1 VCLLAGQLSQVI
13 YLHNLQFKQGVPPN
27 TVLDWKDDSAAGPIA
42 AFLQLI
48 TDLEIWLPDSDD
60 PLGILGDTTQIR
72 RPLDHNRETT
82 ETTDD
87 NDEQTAPDLTQK
99 VGGGF
104 LRIWAENVSEPPPLN
119 MHRCYLRHMV
129 LF

>member
-1 VCLLAGQLSQVI
+1 MCLLAGQLSQVI

-82 ETTDD
+82 ETTDE

-99 VGGGF
+99 VGGCF
-104 LRIWAENVSEPPPLN
+104 
-119 MHRCYLRHMV
+119 
-129 LF
+129 F